1 MDGIVRVMFGNR
13 MLILLVF
20 AGLAVF
26 MGINALKLRV
36 DAGFEKLLP
45 LKHDYIQ
52 TLLKYQ
58 NDFGTGNQIVV
69 ALIQKEGTIFN
80 PEFFKAMK
88 LANDEVFF
96 LPGVARSTVTSIMTP
111 NVRFIEVVE
120 DGFSGGNVVP
130 AEFRPTEEW
139 MPVVRNNII
148 KSGRLG
154 NLVANDFSGAMIRAE
169 LIDRDPTTRLPLD
182 YQKVAR
188 DLENNIRAKFES
200 GNIDVRIIGF
210 AKSTGD
216 IADGAR
222 GVIGFFG
229 ITLIVT
235 ALLLWWYSGSL

>member
-1 MDGIVRVMFGNR
+1 MDSVVRVMFGNR
-13 MLILLVF
+13 LLILVF
-20 AGLAVF
+20 FA
-26 MGINALKLRV
+26 ALTAFTGYKALDLRV

-52 TLLKYQ
+52 TLVKYQ
-58 NDFGTGNQIVV
+58 GDFGTGNQIIV

-80 PEFFKAMK
+80 PEFFKA
-88 LANDEVFF
+88 LRAASDEVFF
-96 LPGVARSTVTSIMTP
+96 LQGVARATVTSIFTP
-111 NVRFIEVVE
+111 NVVYVEVVE

-130 AEFRPTEEW
+130 AEFQPTEEW

-154 NLVANDFSGAMIRAE
+154 SLVASDFSGALIRAE

-188 DLENNIRAKFES
+188 DLETNIRAKFES
-200 GNIDVRIIGF
+200 DNIDVRIIGF